1 MVQLIFSFVIFKP
14 YISNLKTVLIFILQ
28 NYQTITSP
36 PVYISP
42 LDLGPKYT
50 NKSGAEFQEYRKIYG
65 ENYCLGQLIFWHN
78 QSNADPDRSLARASR
93 GCLSLP
99 DTSSFY
105 AKAQKPSRHC
115 VYGPRT
121 VRSMLARMVSF
132 FYHDIFFKLFCYCA
146 FIIDASQVTA
156 STALIPSHAVHRK
169 PLLHNCH
176 VLSLAIIC
184 FYELQSDS
192 NPLSRFFNS
201 VRNDVLKA

>member
-1 MVQLIFSFVIFKP
+1 LRDEVRNLPCTYKCRHDAAADLIHIYAYTKYFFRIQVCFSTANTKLHGGN
-14 YISNLKTVLIFILQ
+14 SNLKTGLIFILQ

-99 DTSSFY
+99 DASSFY

-132 FYHDIFFKLFCYCA
+132 FFILIF
-146 FIIDASQVTA
+146 V
-156 STALIPSHAVHRK
+156 
-169 PLLHNCH
+169 
-176 VLSLAIIC
+176 
-184 FYELQSDS
+184 
-192 NPLSRFFNS
+192 
-201 VRNDVLKA
+201 

>member
-1 MVQLIFSFVIFKP
+1 MVVLLIFFFLSFW
-14 YISNLKTVLIFILQ
+14 TVLIFIWQ
-28 NYQTITSP
+28 NYQAITSP

-132 FYHDIFFKLFCYCA
+132 YFYHDILFKLFGYCA
-146 FIIDASQVTA
+146 F
-156 STALIPSHAVHRK
+156 
-169 PLLHNCH
+169 
-176 VLSLAIIC
+176 
-184 FYELQSDS
+184 F
-192 NPLSRFFNS
+192 NPG
-201 VRNDVLKA
+201 